1 MNVLQDEIK
10 RSNNY
15 FTNLHN
21 HFSLI
26 FQNLEMTKDI
36 EIKTF
41 ESHWQSKG
49 GKMSKVYR
57 LHILDLSLFSEVLN
71 VDKSKYI
78 NSLIAQNELYSAFN
92 MCSANI

>member
-1 MNVLQDEIK
+1 M
-10 RSNNY
+10 
-15 FTNLHN
+15 
-21 HFSLI
+21 
-26 FQNLEMTKDI
+26 
-36 EIKTF
+36 
-41 ESHWQSKG
+41 W
-49 GKMSKVYR
+49 KVYR

>member
-1 MNVLQDEIK
+1 
-10 RSNNY
+10 
-15 FTNLHN
+15 
-21 HFSLI
+21 
-26 FQNLEMTKDI
+26 MTKDI

-41 ESHWQSKG
+41 ESHWQSQVRKLMLKKR
-49 GKMSKVYR
+49 GKMWKVYR
-57 LHILDLSLFSEVLN
+57 LHIQDLSLFSEVLN